1 MSIDECVLPSKR
13 LEKFDPTKWEVD
25 ETTNCVSESRCSRN
39 FEVRMPVYVINCKM
53 HTNRMTKFDK
63 YAQKA
68 GLTYCRVPCVLG
80 KKFKK
85 DEICKMKD
93 TGLLA
98 KNADLTQV
106 EISINMSHYNC
117 WQKLLN
123 SCAEYGLIFED
134 DAEVHA
140 DFIDRV
146 NEIMRMLKHHKLDD
160 FSILH
165 LYNGN
170 WARSISKHKK
180 MLAINDKIK
189 IVQETVSYNA
199 AASAYIIS
207 AKYAKYLIDHSFPM
221 KMAQDILM
229 GLYVNVGKH
238 LSLKMKYNKN
248 KKCYVSPLL
257 GLPCGGEGG
266 TGPSTQT
273 YDAPTTNTYYCA
285 PCKRSSPKRSS
296 PKRSSPKR
304 SSPKRSRKRSHKK

>member
-13 LEKFDPTKWEVD
+13 LEKFDPEKWEVD
-25 ETTNCVSESRCSRN
+25 EATNCVSESRCSRN

-53 HTNRMTKFDK
+53 HTDRMTKFDK

-68 GLTYCRVPCVLG
+68 GLTYCRIPCVLG

-93 TGLLA
+93 AGLLA
-98 KNADLTQV
+98 KNAELTQV

-146 NEIMRMLKHHKLDD
+146 NEIMRMLKQHKLDD

-170 WARSISKHKK
+170 WGRSISKHKK

-207 AKYAKYLIDHSFPM
+207 AKYAKYLIDHSFPIQ
-221 KMAQDILM
+221 MAQDILM

-238 LSLKMKYNKN
+238 LSLKMKHNKN
-248 KKCYVSPLL
+248 KNCYVSPLL
-257 GLPCGGEGG
+257 GLPCGGERG

-285 PCKRSSPKRSS
+285 PCKRSPKRSS
-296 PKRSSPKR
+296 RKRS
-304 SSPKRSRKRSHKK
+304 SRKRSHKK

>member
-296 PKRSSPKR
+296 PKRS
-304 SSPKRSRKRSHKK
+304 RKRSHKK

>member
-13 LEKFDPTKWEVD
+13 LEKFDPEKWEVD
-25 ETTNCVSESRCSRN
+25 EATNCVSESRCSRN

-53 HTNRMTKFDK
+53 HTDRMTKFDK

-68 GLTYCRVPCVLG
+68 GLTYCRIPCVLG

-98 KNADLTQV
+98 KNAELTQV

-146 NEIMRMLKHHKLDD
+146 NEIMRMLKQHKLDD

-207 AKYAKYLIDHSFPM
+207 AKYAKYLIDHSFPIQ
-221 KMAQDILM
+221 MAQDILM

-238 LSLKMKYNKN
+238 LSLKMKHNKN
-248 KKCYVSPLL
+248 KNCYVSPLL
-257 GLPCGGEGG
+257 GLPCGGERG

-285 PCKRSSPKRSS
+285 PCKRSPKRSS
-296 PKRSSPKR
+296 RKRS
-304 SSPKRSRKRSHKK
+304 SRKRSHKK

>member
-1 MSIDECVLPSKR
+1 MSIHDCVLPSRR
-13 LEKFDPTKWEVD
+13 LEKFDPENWEVE

-39 FEVRMPVYVINCKM
+39 FKVRMPVYVINCKM
-53 HTNRMTKFDK
+53 HSDRMTKFDK
-63 YAQKA
+63 HAQKA
-68 GLTYCRVPCVLG
+68 GLTYCRIPCVLG

-93 TGLLA
+93 SGILA
-98 KNADLTQV
+98 KNADMTQV

-134 DAEVHA
+134 DAEVHT

-146 NEIMRMLKHHKLDD
+146 NEIMSMLKQHKLDD

-170 WARSISKHKK
+170 WGRTISKHKK
-180 MLAINDKIK
+180 MVTINDNIK
-189 IVQETVSYNA
+189 IVQETVAYNA

-207 AKYAKYLIDHSFPM
+207 AKYAQYLIDHSFPI
-221 KMAQDILM
+221 KMPQDILM
-229 GLYVNVGKH
+229 GLYVHVGKH

-248 KKCYVSPLL
+248 EQCYVSPLL

-266 TGPSTQT
+266 TGVSTQT
-273 YDAPTTNTYYCA
+273 YHAPTTDTYYCA
-285 PCKRSSPKRSS
+285 PCKRSSPKNSSPKNSS
-296 PKRSSPKR
+296 PKRKHSSPK
-304 SSPKRSRKRSHKK
+304 SKRSK